1 MIIKDAIECFYQRV
15 DLSHDDMTQLMRAI
29 MSGEVPPVSIAAFL
43 VGIQV
48 KGPTV
53 EEVAAAAAVMREF
66 STTVP
71 VDRPERLIDTCG
83 TGGDGTKTFNIST
96 ASAFVVAAGGG
107 VVAKHGGRSVS
118 SSSGSADVLEALGAR
133 LDLSPESVASCIE
146 EVGIGF
152 MFAPAHHSAMK
163 FAAPVRRELGVK
175 TLFNVLGPLTN
186 PAGAKRQ
193 VMGVFDRRLL
203 VQQARVLQRLG
214 STRAMIVH
222 GENGLD
228 EMSPS
233 GLTHVAELRDDEVR
247 EYQVSLEA
255 LGVTP
260 INLDDIKVADLGSAV
275 RVFRGALS
283 GAHRSGKTA
292 VVLNAA
298 ASFYTLG
305 MVENLDGGVA
315 LAAATIESGGAEEKM
330 NEFIAFTRRD

>member
-1 MIIKDAIECFYQRV
+1 MIIKDAIECFYRRV
-15 DLSHDDMTQLMRAI
+15 DLSHDDMTTLMRAI
-29 MSGEVPPVSIAAFL
+29 MSGEVPPASMAAFL

-66 STTVP
+66 STTVL
-71 VDRPERLIDTCG
+71 VERPERLIDTCG

-96 ASAFVVAAGGG
+96 ASAFVVAAAGGA
-107 VVAKHGGRSVS
+107 VAKHGGRSVS

-133 LDLSPESVASCIE
+133 LDLPSESVTSCIE

-152 MFAPAHHSAMK
+152 MFAPAHHAAMK

-203 VQQARVLQRLG
+203 VQQAQVLQRLG

-228 EMSPS
+228 EVSPS
-233 GLTHVAELRDDEVR
+233 GLTYVAELRDGTVR

-260 INLDDIKVADLGSAV
+260 IELDDIKVPDLEAAV

-283 GAHRSGKTA
+283 GGHSSGKTA
-292 VVLNAA
+292 VVLNAG
-298 ASFYTLG
+298 ASFYTLD
-305 MVENLDGGVA
+305 MVTTLGEGVD
-315 LAAATIESGGAEEKM
+315 LAVTTIESGGAEAKL
-330 NEFIAFTRRD
+330 NEFIAFTHRD

>member
-29 MSGEVPPVSIAAFL
+29 MSGEVSPVLIAAFL

-83 TGGDGTKTFNIST
+83 TGGDGNKTFNIST
-96 ASAFVVAAGGG
+96 ASAFVVAAAGGF
-107 VVAKHGGRSVS
+107 VAKHGGRSVS

-146 EVGIGF
+146 DVGIGF
-152 MFAPAHHSAMK
+152 MFAPAHHAAMK
-163 FAAPVRRELGVK
+163 FAAPVRGEMGVR

-203 VQQARVLQRLG
+203 VQQAHVLKRLG
-214 STRAMIVH
+214 STCAMIVY

-233 GLTHVAELRDDEVR
+233 GLTHVAELRDGAVR

-255 LGVTP
+255 LGVAP
-260 INLDDIKVADLGSAV
+260 VDLDDIKVADLAAAV
-275 RVFRGALS
+275 RVFKGALS
-283 GAHRSGKTA
+283 GDHEPAKAA

-298 ASFYTLG
+298 ASFYTLD
-305 MVENLDGGVA
+305 MVTTLGEGVA
-315 LAAATIESGGAEEKM
+315 LAATTIESGGAQAKL
-330 NEFIAFTRRD
+330 NEFITFTHRD